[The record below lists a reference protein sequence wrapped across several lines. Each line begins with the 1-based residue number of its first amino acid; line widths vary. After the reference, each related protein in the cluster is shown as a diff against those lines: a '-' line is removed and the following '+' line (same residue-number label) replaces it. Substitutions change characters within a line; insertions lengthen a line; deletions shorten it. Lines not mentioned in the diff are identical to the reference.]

1 MSDDQGAT
9 SRPVPAEPRGDPQGE
24 PEEFPVDRLR
34 RRLGRRMG
42 GRPLMVYVVLFAGAA
57 TLLLLLA
64 VVWISAT
71 NNDGDEAE
79 ICTEIAPAEAAA
91 EILDGQVRRIRVLVD
106 QDQPVETLTG
116 VVLEFVDDACRQT
129 RMGADLR
136 PQLLGVLG
144 AVQLYN
150 EFNEERGVRI
160 TYTQQDIQR
169 ELLATSTPTP
179 TATPTATPTV
189 APATPTSA
197 VVIVDDTPTPPEAAV
212 ATGTPTVA
220 TGTPAATATAPVS
233 PARSPTAGAPRPSP
247 TP

>member
-1 MSDDQGAT
+1 MSDDQGTT
-9 SRPVPAEPRGDPQGE
+9 SQPVPIET
-24 PEEFPVDRLR
+24 EEFPVDRLR

-42 GRPLMVYVVLFAGAA
+42 GRPLMVYIVLFAGAA

-79 ICTEIAPAEAAA
+79 ICTEIAPAEAQAS
-91 EILDGQVRRIRVLVD
+91 ILDGQVRRIRVLVD

-116 VVLEFVDDACRQT
+116 IVLEFADDACRQT
-129 RMGADLR
+129 PQGADTRADLFR
-136 PQLLGVLG
+136 VLG
-144 AVQLYN
+144 AVELYN
-150 EFNEERGVRI
+150 HFNEEGGVKI

-179 TATPTATPTV
+179 LPTETATV
-189 APATPTSA
+189 APASPTAAAAATLIPTETP
-197 VVIVDDTPTPPEAAV
+197 V
-212 ATGTPTVA
+212 
-220 TGTPAATATAPVS
+220 ATATAAASP
-233 PARSPTAGAPRPSP
+233 PARVAASPTIATPEPIP